1 MTKIPV
7 LDKGFVRLVGHH
19 GDDLLVVNAARV
31 SFSKESEWEEG
42 DDCRVIRTMPDGR
55 QVVTK
60 NRLSDK
66 DARLIRYLAKHEH
79 WTPFGHPQ
87 ITLHFKWPIFVARQA
102 MRSNIGI
109 CWNEVSRRYV
119 DDTPEFYE
127 PEVWRGR
134 PEGSIKQGSGTQE
147 VRLKPPVGTDFDGK
161 SFEYED
167 LWGDCDNGWAIPLH
181 NSKHHYDAV
190 EWYKWLLESG
200 VAPEMARM
208 VLPQS
213 AYTEAW
219 GTFSLA
225 ALARFYKLRADSH
238 AQLEIQEFAHAID
251 SLVCPMFPVSWAALT
266 NKE

>member
-7 LDKGFVRLVGHH
+7 LDKGHVEVVQSWGS
-19 GDDLLVVNAARV
+19 DLTVVNAARV
-31 SFSKESEWEEG
+31 SFNKHS
-42 DDCRVIRTMPDGR
+42 DVLT
-55 QVVTK
+55 
-60 NRLSDK
+60 DK
-66 DARLIRYLAKHEH
+66 DRKLIHYLAKHQH
-79 WTPFGHPQ
+79 WTCFGHCGV
-87 ITLHFKWPIFVARQA
+87 TLRLKWPIFVARQA

-134 PEGSIKQGSGTQE
+134 PEGSIKQGSSEESYKVALLYENLNQMCL
-147 VRLKPPVGTDFDGK
+147 RQ
-161 SFEYED
+161 YED
-167 LWGDCDNGWAIPLH
+167 LITEL
-181 NSKHHYDAV
+181 K
-190 EWYKWLLESG
+190 

-213 AYTEAW
+213 TYTEAW

-238 AQLEIQEFAHAID
+238 AQKEIQEFARAID
-251 SLVCPMFPVSWAALT
+251 SLVRPLFPVSWAALT

>member
-7 LDKGFVRLVGHH
+7 LDKGFVRLVDHMGS
-19 GDDLLVVNAARV
+19 DLTVVNAARV
-31 SFSKESEWEEG
+31 SFAKESKWIYPTG
-42 DDCRVIRTMPDGR
+42 GTPDCFSCGWCEDPEKGRVLHER
-55 QVVTK
+55 
-60 NRLSDK
+60 

-127 PEVWRGR
+127 PKVWRKR
-134 PEGSIKQGSGTQE
+134 PDGSIKQGSGE
-147 VRLKPPVGTDFDGK
+147 EFWPYLEDFYGEAPKEYGHNPPCHPRIG
-161 SFEYED
+161 EYQDIALMQYNE
-167 LWGDCDNGWAIPLH
+167 
-181 NSKHHYDAV
+181 
-190 EWYKWLLESG
+190 LLAQG
-200 VAPEMARM
+200 AAPEMARM

-213 AYTEAW
+213 TYTEAW

>member
-7 LDKGFVRLVGHH
+7 LDKGHVEVVQSWGS
-19 GDDLLVVNAARV
+19 DLTVVNAARV
-31 SFSKESEWEEG
+31 SFNKHS
-42 DDCRVIRTMPDGR
+42 DVLT
-55 QVVTK
+55 
-60 NRLSDK
+60 DK
-66 DARLIRYLAKHEH
+66 DRKLIHYLAKHQH
-79 WTPFGHPQ
+79 WTCFGHCGV
-87 ITLHFKWPIFVARQA
+87 TLRLKWPVFVGRQA

-119 DDTPEFYE
+119 DDEPEFYE

-134 PEGSIKQGSGTQE
+134 PDGSIKQGSAGNVLLEPYVHTCLKE
-147 VRLKPPVGTDFDGK
+147 VR
-161 SFEYED
+161 FETLCLYQN
-167 LWGDCDNGWAIPLH
+167 LI
-181 NSKHHYDAV
+181 KQ
-190 EWYKWLLESG
+190 G

-213 AYTEAW
+213 TYTEAW

>member
-7 LDKGFVRLVGHH
+7 LDKGHVEVVQSWGS
-19 GDDLLVVNAARV
+19 DLTVVNAARV
-31 SFSKESEWEEG
+31 SFNKHS
-42 DDCRVIRTMPDGR
+42 DVLT
-55 QVVTK
+55 
-60 NRLSDK
+60 DK
-66 DARLIRYLAKHEH
+66 DRKLIHYLAKHQH
-79 WTPFGHPQ
+79 WTCFGHCGV
-87 ITLHFKWPIFVARQA
+87 TLRLKWPVFVGRQA

-213 AYTEAW
+213 MYTEAW

-238 AQLEIQEFAHAID
+238 AQLEIQEFARAID
-251 SLVCPMFPVSWAALT
+251 SLVRPLFPVSWAALT